1 MPAPE
6 KTKLREKARQLGE
19 GPGVYLMKDRFGSVL
34 YVGKAKN
41 LKRRVGSY
49 FQPSRRFQIE
59 QPKVAAM
66 LDLIADFEVLEV
78 RTESEALLYEGKLI
92 KEWKPRYNT
101 DFTDDKRFLHVR
113 VDLNT
118 VLPRFRLVRFRT
130 DDNSVYFGPFAH
142 SGLLRRT
149 LQEMR
154 LKFGILLGDAH
165 PVRQGDGRWQLYDD
179 ARAEIY
185 GHPNFMTS
193 EEYRERVVR
202 ACAFMEGRSREWL
215 EELESLML
223 KASEA
228 RDYERAAELRDVIAA
243 LRKTTQRTRKFTRA
257 VPMPNDREKPLLE
270 LQEALALRTVPTVME
285 CFDISHISG
294 SFCVASMVRFVEAR
308 PERKSYRRYQIKSFV
323 GNDDFRAMC
332 EVVGRRYARLQ
343 AEGEPFPDLIV
354 IDGGAGQVGAA
365 LRAFLEAGIEPPPL
379 VGLAKKK
386 ETIIFSD
393 GREPLNLPA
402 HHAGRLLL
410 QFIRDEAHRHAN
422 AYNAELRR
430 RKLRETILDDFEGLG
445 PRKRQA
451 LLAHFGSLERLRQSS
466 VEALQAVEGIGPKLA
481 TRLKDFLEQTRRGS
495 GTAEESV
502 TSEVTSGAGID
513 PSEEA

>member
-1 MPAPE
+1 MSGE
-6 KTKLREKARQLGE
+6 VKTQLREKARQLGE
-19 GPGVYLMKDRFGSVL
+19 GPGVYLMKDRLGSVL

-41 LKRRVGSY
+41 LKRRVSSY
-49 FQPSRRFQIE
+49 FQPARRFQVE

-66 LDLIADFEVLEV
+66 LDLIADFDVLEV
-78 RTESEALLYEGKLI
+78 RSESEALLYEGKLI
-92 KEWKPRYNT
+92 KEWKPKYNT
-101 DFTDDKRFLHVR
+101 VFTDDKRFLHVR

-165 PVRQGDGRWQLYDD
+165 PVQLEDGRWQLYDD
-179 ARAEIY
+179 VRAEIY
-185 GHPNFMTS
+185 GHPNFMTA
-193 EEYRERVVR
+193 EAYRERVVR

-215 EELESLML
+215 EELGVLMQ
-223 KASEA
+223 KASDA

-243 LRKTTQRTRKFTRA
+243 LRKTTQQTRKFTRSL
-257 VPMPNDREKPLLE
+257 PMPTDREKPLKE
-270 LQEALALRTVPTVME
+270 LKEALQLRRLPQVME

-294 SFCVASMVRFVEAR
+294 SFCVASMVRFVGGR
-308 PERKSYRRYQIKSFV
+308 PERKGYRRYQIKSFV

-332 EVVGRRYARLQ
+332 EVVGRRYARLKLEK
-343 AEGEPFPDLIV
+343 AAFPDLIV

-379 VGLAKKK
+379 IGLAKKR

-393 GREPLNLPA
+393 GREPLNLPGN
-402 HHAGRLLL
+402 HAGRLLL
-410 QFIRDEAHRHAN
+410 QFIRDEAHNHAN
-422 AYNAELRR
+422 SYNAELRK
-430 RKLRETILDDFEGLG
+430 RKLRETILDDFEGMG

-451 LLAHFGSLERLRQSS
+451 VLAHFGSLDRLRKAS
-466 VEALQAVEGIGPKLA
+466 VEDLQAVDGIGPKLA
-481 TRLKDFLEQTRRGS
+481 SRLKDFLERT
-495 GTAEESV
+495 
-502 TSEVTSGAGID
+502 D
-513 PSEEA
+513 PRNTDAFTKAVENKL